1 MLGGFSV
8 GAEFCSV
15 YPMGGASTL
24 AASLPRSGQT
34 YGRSVDC
41 EAGIWS
47 FGAGWEAD
55 KMMLL

>member
-8 GAEFCSV
+8 GASEFCSV
-15 YPMGGASTL
+15 YQMGASTL
-24 AASLPRSGQT
+24 ASLPRSGQT

>member
-1 MLGGFSV
+1 MLQSFV
-8 GAEFCSV
+8 LFIKL
-15 YPMGGASTL
+15 GGASTL

-55 KMMLL
+55 KVMLL